1 MTELEDDDFAF
12 SPEFFTLRSSEEQD
26 RVSAEVLILG
36 DKSLF
41 FVEQAGG
48 LSSRASSDAGYEKS
62 QSFQRLSVE
71 TKPRFAHRQ
80 FSMRE
85 RRFLTLSAFSLICLL
100 IVSLVL
106 HSVVR
111 HEMNSSQI
119 ELSFITVNSSS
130 TGEDCSVSTSGI
142 LSMASGLNGNARLG
156 ESTLTL
162 DGFALGSVAIGT
174 VDFGQDREFALT
186 KVQCQPQLVE
196 RILQA
201 STLQLELCTQRDTEV
216 ELDSGLGTFLATGFF
231 RTCQK
236 AEMKGFDGKL
246 QRFQLENV
254 VIQDSGAFTAS
265 IAVSNPTRFD
275 IQLAFRPDQEL
286 FSVDGVRVA
295 TAEFPP
301 IQLDPF
307 GTAQFSIQ
315 GQRISNQQ
323 LGTVVSISG

>member
-186 KVQCQPQLVE
+186 KVYVVVASGFTWIQYGLLLVV
-196 RILQA
+196 
-201 STLQLELCTQRDTEV
+201 TV
-216 ELDSGLGTFLATGFF
+216 
-231 RTCQK
+231 
-236 AEMKGFDGKL
+236 M
-246 QRFQLENV
+246 
-254 VIQDSGAFTAS
+254 
-265 IAVSNPTRFD
+265 VSVP
-275 IQLAFRPDQEL
+275 
-286 FSVDGVRVA
+286 SV
-295 TAEFPP
+295 
-301 IQLDPF
+301 
-307 GTAQFSIQ
+307 
-315 GQRISNQQ
+315 
-323 LGTVVSISG
+323 